1 MKKLLFSLC
10 FSFAVLMA
18 NAQASP
24 LTYSGMLLGSGTAGP
39 SGDDVTMNVTIPFT
53 FGFYGTGYT
62 AAYISTN
69 GFIWLGTNGGSG
81 CCRGYLLPSDTNI
94 THPFIALTQTDFI
107 PDGAGNGS
115 IFYAVTG
122 TAPNR
127 VFAVH
132 FENLKHISSA
142 DRMTGEIQLFE
153 TTNEIRLV
161 MSSLTG
167 FPISHPATMG
177 IANGDGITG
186 YAVGTRNNSAPYA
199 ITNEAWSLLTPSS
212 ALPVTLI
219 SFEAE
224 KVSGTTVLNWS
235 TGIEEN
241 NSYFTIERSA
251 NGQDFKPIA
260 KINSKGNTS
269 LGHQYIFTDDNPS
282 QGKNFYRLVQYDID
296 GKAVYYGIRQINFEL
311 SSQVKIIPNP
321 FVNQFSISVQG
332 TQASKVQIKV
342 FDILGR
348 KVTELTRN
356 ITAGN
361 NVISVL
367 SKHWPAGL
375 YSITVNQ
382 DGNIT
387 KYKAMKQVN

>member
-1 MKKLLFSLC
+1 MKNLLFSLC
-10 FSFAVLMA
+10 FSFAMLLV

-24 LTYSGMLLGSGTAGP
+24 LTYSGMLVGSGTAGP
-39 SGDDVTMNVTIPFT
+39 VGDDNTMGVTIPFT
-53 FGFYGTGYT
+53 FAFYRTGYT

-69 GFIWLGTNGGSG
+69 GFIWLGTNAGDG
-81 CCRGYLLPSDTNI
+81 CCDGFLIPSNV
-94 THPFIALTQTDFI
+94 PQPYIALTQSDFV

-115 IFYAVTG
+115 IFYGVTG
-122 TAPNR
+122 SAPNR
-127 VFAVH
+127 VFVIH
-132 FENLKHISSA
+132 FQNVKHISSA

-167 FPISHPATMG
+167 FTMSTATMG
-177 IANGDGITG
+177 IAKGDGITG
-186 YAVGTRNNSAPYA
+186 YAVGTRNNSASYT

-212 ALPVTLI
+212 TLPVTLI
-219 SFEAE
+219 SFDAK
-224 KVSGTTVLNWS
+224 KVSGTAVLNWS

-241 NSYFTIERSA
+241 NSYFAIERSTD
-251 NGQDFKPIA
+251 GQDFKPIA

-269 LGHQYIFTDDNPS
+269 LGNQYTFTDNNPL
-282 QGKNFYRLVQYDID
+282 QGKNFYRLVQYDTD
-296 GKAVYYGIRQINFEL
+296 GKSVYYGIRQINFEL
-311 SSQVKIIPNP
+311 LTQVKIMPNP
-321 FVNQFSISVQG
+321 FVNQFSISVHG
-332 TQASKVQIKV
+332 TQASKVQITV
-342 FDILGR
+342 FDIMGS

-361 NVISVL
+361 NVIPVF

-375 YSITVNQ
+375 YTITVSQ

-387 KYKAMKQVN
+387 KYKAVKQTN